1 VRVGIRRVL
10 RLMRQAGHLA
20 PQQGK
25 KGRKKGRKAR
35 SHERRLL
42 LRQEG
47 SDQSLPSSEERPA
60 IGAE

>member
-1 VRVGIRRVL
+1 MRVGIRRVL

-20 PQQGK
+20 PQQG
-25 KGRKKGRKAR
+25 KKGRKAR